1 MVNPK
6 PPLVA
11 AVAAHRMAEQAA
23 VLSAASI
30 APAPASAWARCAR
43 PVCRSGPCRHVK
55 LQAPGTDTENH
66 QYKQIGLVASAYREG
81 VGPKKPVGARAT
93 RGARA
98 GTRHTQGTHAPPH
111 RHACVAADG
120 KAGGDLTAERR
131 IYRVN
136 LLLTRTEPSG

>member
-30 APAPASAWARCAR
+30 APAPAWARARCAR
-43 PVCRSGPCRHVK
+43 PMCRSGPCRHVK

-111 RHACVAADG
+111 RHACAAADG

-131 IYRVN
+131 IY
-136 LLLTRTEPSG
+136 